1 MAVTVLSAAGTYNI
15 KQGTGVVRG
24 LSCPIAG
31 TFTLQINDGPTS
43 TGTVRPLYGAT
54 AGALT
59 TGVAIFDPIVFT
71 NGLQIVIGGAGGE
84 LDVDWI

>member
-1 MAVTVLSAAGTYNI
+1 MAVTVINAAGTYNL

-24 LSCPIAG
+24 LSCPVAG

-43 TGTVRPLYGAT
+43 AGTVRALYGAT
-54 AGALT
+54 PTTLT
-59 TGVAIFDPIVFT
+59 TGIVIFDPIVFT

-84 LDVDWI
+84 LDVDWV